1 MLKRT
6 RGAIISEEEEEEG
19 EDEYG
24 GRNRRDSNEVY
35 GSRFYEGAP
44 LGKVCRLAGL
54 SREGENEVDWK

>member
-1 MLKRT
+1 MNT
-6 RGAIISEEEEEEG
+6 
-19 EDEYG
+19 G
-24 GRNRRDSNEVY
+24 GVIDGISNEVY

>member
-24 GRNRRDSNEVY
+24 GRNRRD
-35 GSRFYEGAP
+35 F
-44 LGKVCRLAGL
+44 K
-54 SREGENEVDWK
+54 